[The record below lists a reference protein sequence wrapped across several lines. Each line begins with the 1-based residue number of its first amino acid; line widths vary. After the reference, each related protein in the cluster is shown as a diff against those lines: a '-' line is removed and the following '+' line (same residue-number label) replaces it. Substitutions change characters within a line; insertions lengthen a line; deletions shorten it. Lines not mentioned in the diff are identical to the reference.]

1 MMKHL
6 HAVQT
11 PGLRACL
18 VLALVCVVTS
28 GCSTPPLTADVT
40 DHYGGQTVRIIV
52 PFGPGGGFDLHA
64 RVMAQHLGTHLP
76 GQPTVVVENMTGAG
90 GLVSARYMA
99 HQARADGLTMGI
111 FSSGL
116 VLQQLGRDTETDSF
130 AVDMSRFV
138 AVGSPEPDVY
148 VCVFPVD
155 SRFRDLKTWL
165 ESVTPPKMGMTGAG
179 SGSDVTI
186 LILSAALGLPI
197 RIVRGYAGTAEI
209 RQAIDAREV
218 DGTCLNQA
226 SFETL
231 FVPREDYIAVIK
243 GGTKV
248 SSGPE
253 GVPLALDFAEN
264 PDERALLG
272 ALALMRS
279 IGRFYAL
286 PPETPDELVA
296 HMRRA
301 FLRTMSDPVFLQNA
315 ARAGLAIDPMS
326 GEEVS
331 ATITSLLQLNKSTR
345 TRLARILD
353 ATPPTTHAE
362 DPRD

>member
-1 MMKHL
+1 
-6 HAVQT
+6 
-11 PGLRACL
+11 
-18 VLALVCVVTS
+18 
-28 GCSTPPLTADVT
+28 
-40 DHYGGQTVRIIV
+40 
-52 PFGPGGGFDLHA
+52 
-64 RVMAQHLGTHLP
+64 MAQHLGTHLP
-76 GQPTVVVENMTGAG
+76 GQPTVVVENMPGAG

-111 FSSGL
+111 FSGGL
-116 VLQQLGRDTETDSF
+116 VLQQLGRDTKTDSF
-130 AVDMSRFV
+130 AVDMSQFV

-155 SRFRDLKTWL
+155 SRFRDVKTWL
-165 ESVTPPKMGMTGAG
+165 ESVTPPKMGMTGAA

-186 LILSAALGLPI
+186 LILSAALGLPV

-218 DGTCLNQA
+218 DGTCLNHP
-226 SFETL
+226 SFEAL
-231 FVPREDYIAVIK
+231 FVPHEDYIVVIR

-253 GVPLALDFAEN
+253 GVPLALGFAEN

-272 ALALMRS
+272 ALAQMRS

-286 PPETPDELVA
+286 PPETPDELVNQ
-296 HMRRA
+296 MRRA
-301 FLRTMSDPVFLQNA
+301 FLQTMSDPVFRQDA

-326 GEEVS
+326 GGEVS
-331 ATITSLLQLNKSTR
+331 ATITSLLQLNTSTR
-345 TRLARILD
+345 TRLARILG
-353 ATPPTTHAE
+353 ATPLTTHAE
-362 DPRD
+362 GNPKRMARPAGLEPAASWFVARRSIQLS